1 MASWRGME
9 DRGREKFVRM
19 YGWLCV
25 MGVVVGVVASLYFFA
40 NGPVKVGW
48 TLAILTVLLLP
59 AYLLVPWR
67 ARKGF

>member
-1 MASWRGME
+1 
-9 DRGREKFVRM
+9 
-19 YGWLCV
+19 

-48 TLAILTVLLLP
+48 TLAILTVLLLA